1 MECRWILP
9 ACRWGARR
17 RDVRPDHTPL
27 SSTPGVWVRVCVC
40 VCDGG
45 GSNCIWSCM
54 CGGLVCEMTRRWAE
68 CVQGVTHVS
77 LGSWCKAS
85 LRFSSVS
92 NASTAVSW
100 SWRCGNENDHRV
112 VKNTAG
118 NYFIRV
124 RVPCIVKGQLFR
136 VQTFDPWAL
145 EGERFV
151 LSNHFTNQTKPRLAI
166 KLKLKLLQTHV
177 EKTQRRTSHIIQ
189 LRTVEAITKT
199 LD

>member
-40 VCDGG
+40 VMVEAVIASGHVCVEDWCARWRADGP
-45 GSNCIWSCM
+45 N
-54 CGGLVCEMTRRWAE
+54 VCRVWRMFRWVA
-68 CVQGVTHVS
+68 GA
-77 LGSWCKAS
+77 KRPF
-85 LRFSSVS
+85 RFSSVS
-92 NASTAVSW
+92 NASTAVSS

-136 VQTFDPWAL
+136 VQTFDPGAL

-151 LSNHFTNQTKPRLAI
+151 HSNHFTNQTKLRLAI
-166 KLKLKLLQTHV
+166 KLKLLQTHMW
-177 EKTQRRTSHIIQ
+177 KKHGGAHHTSSNWGQ
-189 LRTVEAITKT
+189 WKPLPK
-199 LD
+199 L